1 MEARKKVKS
10 AVGATSQANKLI
22 QEEAQNLLELLGVK
36 GSVEVAQ
43 DTENEL
49 FNVQVETDQ
58 AAILIG
64 HRGETLGAFQLILRQ
79 IVYTAIQ
86 TGIQIV
92 VNIGDWRAK
101 REGTLRAL
109 ANNAA
114 SRAKATGELQHLY
127 DLSPSERRFVHV
139 ELSEDPEILT
149 ESEGEG
155 RDRHLVVKPR

>member
-49 FNVQVETDQ
+49 FNVQIETDQ

-101 REGTLRAL
+101 RE
-109 ANNAA
+109 
-114 SRAKATGELQHLY
+114 
-127 DLSPSERRFVHV
+127 
-139 ELSEDPEILT
+139 
-149 ESEGEG
+149 
-155 RDRHLVVKPR
+155 